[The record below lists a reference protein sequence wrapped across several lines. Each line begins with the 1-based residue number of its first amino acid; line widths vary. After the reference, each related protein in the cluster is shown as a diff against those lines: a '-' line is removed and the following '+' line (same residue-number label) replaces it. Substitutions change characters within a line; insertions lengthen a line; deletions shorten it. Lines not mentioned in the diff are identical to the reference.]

1 MQAQDLYV
9 RLDDPS
15 GQRTPVVNYHR
26 VWDRQL
32 FITSQKQ
39 QYEVKAKPGDLRSVS
54 VVTEGDYNAFR
65 KGELK

>member
-15 GQRTPVVNYHR
+15 GAHKPVVNHHR
-26 VWDRQL
+26 VWDRGL
-32 FITSQKQ
+32 FIASQKKLH
-39 QYEVKAKPGDLRSVS
+39 EVKAQPGDIRAVS
-54 VVTEGDYNAFR
+54 VVTEAEYNAFR